1 MVPLSPYWLLTKGK
15 CSVLKHEDRWPWV
28 VGEWAFNLS
37 SGNSYLETPRWTE
50 NKRLALDN
58 ALTDSWMYRTQV
70 AHHQGFFLF
79 LLVALCTRP
88 IGRLL
93 WKGEKLTGTSRQLY
107 SNHKKQKLLNSNWY
121 IQSWLNNEIKYK
133 QLHLMS
139 NDFVNCCR
147 VTATHLGLTPGSF
160 FISERRGWLAYGK
173 NNQAELQWAKGWQL
187 PLAYG

>member
-15 CSVLKHEDRWPWV
+15 CSVLKHEDRWLWV
-28 VGEWAFNLS
+28 VGEWAFYLS
-37 SGNSYLETPRWTE
+37 SGNSCLETPRWTE

-139 NDFVNCCR
+139 NCQSSSACAMKF
-147 VTATHLGLTPGSF
+147 
-160 FISERRGWLAYGK
+160 
-173 NNQAELQWAKGWQL
+173 
-187 PLAYG
+187 